1 MGPGDGELVT
11 RFLWIAC
18 DFPWDSMRLFNG
30 FDGSENCFF
39 FLEIHNCWEYPQ
51 ILYRK
56 MLKEAAQIAR
66 DVVFRL

>member
-1 MGPGDGELVT
+1 
-11 RFLWIAC
+11 
-18 DFPWDSMRLFNG
+18 MRLFNG

>member
-30 FDGSENCFF
+30 FDGSENFF
-39 FLEIHNCWEYPQ
+39 FFFWRFTTAGNIPKYYIEKCSKRP
-51 ILYRK
+51 
-56 MLKEAAQIAR
+56 LK
-66 DVVFRL
+66 